1 MRPVPLLA
9 SLVLLAACSGSP
21 SEQARK
27 LHQTKQSWES
37 TVRLTTELSQKGAVP
52 AEYARQ
58 TLDAAGQE
66 LEKTR
71 QKAEQ
76 LSQ

>member
-1 MRPVPLLA
+1 MRPVLLLV
-9 SLVLLAACSGSP
+9 SLVVLAACSSSP
-21 SEQARK
+21 TEQTRK

-58 TLDAAGQE
+58 TLDAARQE
-66 LEKTR
+66 LEKAR
-71 QKAEQ
+71 RKAES